1 MVLSQSQHRSS
12 TGHSEMC
19 EDISGHHNDG
29 ACSGRGHSSARNS
42 FPWRIV
48 PQKRPSVSSI
58 EKLRSCP
65 GPYSRGKEEGRA
77 ACGPVSQP
85 VARAATTSWAAAR
98 SMGKCSGQ
106 CTSKCWGP
114 LRVKRLHVR
123 HTWEPYQILWP
134 RSERRHCKEPTTGPG
149 NGRRRGHRPSLPVL
163 ISLGASCLSLKLA
176 RPGGFPGVP
185 PHPAITATSRLQ
197 SPKGP

>member
-1 MVLSQSQHRSS
+1 MRNGAVAQWFLTRASIAAPRDTWRCARTFQDI
-12 TGHSEMC
+12 TMMGHAV
-19 EDISGHHNDG
+19 GG
-29 ACSGRGHSSARNS
+29 GHSSARNS

-65 GPYSRGKEEGRA
+65 GPYSGGKEEGRA

-123 HTWEPYQILWP
+123 HTWEPYQIDLIVPKGWTWP
-134 RSERRHCKEPTTGPG
+134 H
-149 NGRRRGHRPSLPVL
+149 PSLGVHTHW
-163 ISLGASCLSLKLA
+163 GASEEACPLLA
-176 RPGGFPGVP
+176 AGAQTMGFARIVE
-185 PHPAITATSRLQ
+185 RQRFLLVLFQ
-197 SPKGP
+197 C